1 MRIILQFAI
10 VLGILYQPLHAC
22 RLWAVCAKSGHTI
35 STLSSQETSFILD
48 ELTTFYYQSASMPNG
63 WALMGYGQNNGE
75 PVEPI
80 SRSDSPA
87 TDDSLTYW
95 NAVNTLMDGDHTL
108 GIGHLRM
115 ATSGNNSIPNPH
127 PWMFYNNSIS
137 YSLIH
142 NGTVNKM
149 LLYNLITNNGEDE
162 TWLNQHEPQTFGN
175 GSWKEE
181 GWSSVVDSELILL
194 YIMQQIIFNNHI
206 ITGLKIALTNIIDEG
221 VSVSQINIIF
231 SDGTNL
237 YAYGGNNGLSYID
250 SDEHFAIMSL
260 PPSNNDE
267 ESNWTGI
274 ETGEMVVI
282 NENGLTNFPEFV
294 STEIDDPEL
303 PVPDYFKMY
312 PAYPNPFNGSVT
324 ILVDVISNENID
336 LSIYSIKGELV
347 FTTLVHNVHIGKNMI
362 QWDARSNQN
371 KMVSSGSYFIR
382 VSSLSSTETQKIV
395 FIK

>member
-1 MRIILQFAI
+1 MRFILQFSL

-22 RLWAVCAKSGHTI
+22 HLWAVCAKSDHTI
-35 STLSSQETSFILD
+35 STLSPQETTFILD
-48 ELTTFYYQSASMPNG
+48 ELTTFYYQSATMRNG
-63 WALMGYGQNNGE
+63 WALLGYSQDNGE

-95 NAVNTLMDGDHTL
+95 NAVNTLMEGDHTL

-127 PWMFYNNSIS
+127 PWMFYDNGFS

-142 NGTVNKM
+142 NGTLNKM
-149 LLYNLITNNGEDE
+149 LLYNLITHNGEDE

-194 YIMQQIIFNNHI
+194 YIMQQVTLHNH
-206 ITGLKIALTNIIDEG
+206 TMAGLKDALSNIINKG
-221 VSVSQINIIF
+221 VSKSQMNIIF

-237 YAYGGNNGLSYID
+237 YAYGGNNGLSYIE
-250 SDEHFAIMSL
+250 SDEHYAIMSL
-260 PPSNNDE
+260 PPTTNEDGV
-267 ESNWTGI
+267 NWIGI
-274 ETGEMVVI
+274 ESGEMVVVNEDGLI
-282 NENGLTNFPEFV
+282 NYPEFV
-294 STEIDDPEL
+294 STEFDDPE
-303 PVPDYFKMY
+303 VPIPELFKMY

-324 ILVDVISNENID
+324 ILMDVATNENID
-336 LSIYSIKGELV
+336 ISIYSITGELV
-347 FTTLVHNVHIGKNMI
+347 YNTKLTDPRIGEEIIHWNAKT
-362 QWDARSNQN
+362 SQN
-371 KMVSSGSYFIR
+371 KTVSSGTYLVRMST
-382 VSSLSSTETQKIV
+382 SGLSETQKIV

>member
-1 MRIILQFAI
+1 MCIR
-10 VLGILYQPLHAC
+10 
-22 RLWAVCAKSGHTI
+22 
-35 STLSSQETSFILD
+35 
-48 ELTTFYYQSASMPNG
+48 
-63 WALMGYGQNNGE
+63 
-75 PVEPI
+75 
-80 SRSDSPA
+80 DS
-87 TDDSLTYW
+87 
-95 NAVNTLMDGDHTL
+95 
-108 GIGHLRM
+108 
-115 ATSGNNSIPNPH
+115 
-127 PWMFYNNSIS
+127 
-137 YSLIH
+137 
-142 NGTVNKM
+142 
-149 LLYNLITNNGEDE
+149 
-162 TWLNQHEPQTFGN
+162 
-175 GSWKEE
+175 
-181 GWSSVVDSELILL
+181 
-194 YIMQQIIFNNHI
+194 
-206 ITGLKIALTNIIDEG
+206 
-221 VSVSQINIIF
+221 
-231 SDGTNL
+231 NL